1 MSDMRLYIG
10 NYSYDG
16 TFKQQ
21 KDGTRLLEVRWFTYY
36 GKYYQP
42 KETLNFVITP
52 RSEGDG
58 WLSVSDESIGVME
71 GGKDLEEALGN
82 AFMDAAIQYEELI
95 NDDSPMTE
103 SLKVIQDKIKTWAVH
118 AIDSK
123 AQ

>member
-1 MSDMRLYIG
+1 
-10 NYSYDG
+10 
-16 TFKQQ
+16 
-21 KDGTRLLEVRWFTYY
+21 
-36 GKYYQP
+36 
-42 KETLNFVITP
+42 VITP

-123 AQ
+123 AR